1 MLVAVASKRSPAA
14 RGRRLTAIEL
24 PPDLLKRARL
34 YAAAHDTTL
43 RVLVEE
49 GLRWR
54 LGQTPRKED
63 KAMASRPRGRRGDTP

>member
-1 MLVAVASKRSPAA
+1 LVAATPKRLPAA

-24 PPDLLKRARL
+24 PPALVKSARL
-34 YAAAHDTTL
+34 YAIAHDTTL

-54 LGQTPRKED
+54 LRQTTRKED
-63 KAMASRPRGRRGDTP
+63 EAMAPQPRRRTEGTP